1 MATTRAL
8 FGGYNSSDHINI
20 WVTNGTARGTTEL
33 TVAGGGV
40 VSAGGVQALDITVLR
55 GEGFF
60 SGKNADNEYD
70 LWVTNGTS
78 TGTSELTV
86 SGAYYAGLYPP
97 VT

>member
-8 FGGYNSSDHINI
+8 FGGYDSSDHINI

-70 LWVTNGTS
+70 LWGYYRDIDRHERVNGF
-78 TGTSELTV
+78 G
-86 SGAYYAGLYPP
+86 GLLRRALSQ
-97 VT
+97 